1 MATRDRSGNAT
12 ANHSGSRPIN
22 TSTVSGPSFNN
33 NISGGTG
40 NQQYIANHQYFQ
52 TTGGADQDRLDQQFR
67 EALYLTSPELERR
80 TLIHVKG
87 EVSKNTCDW
96 ILAEEAFLAWLN
108 EEEQRLLWV
117 HGGARLWQN
126 HVIDLHIAE
135 FRD

>member
-22 TSTVSGPSFNN
+22 TSTGSGPSFNN